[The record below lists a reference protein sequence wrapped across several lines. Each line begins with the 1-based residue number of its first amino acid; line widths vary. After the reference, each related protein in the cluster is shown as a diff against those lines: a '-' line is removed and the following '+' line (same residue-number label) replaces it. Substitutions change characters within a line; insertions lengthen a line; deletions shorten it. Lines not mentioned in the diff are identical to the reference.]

1 MENVDTAKGKFMGS
15 WILVVC
21 IALIVRAAGNI
32 FLPSISYMAKDL
44 NVDEA
49 EATSNLNLYYIILA
63 VCYII
68 LGPVC
73 DRYRKSFLL
82 RLGLAVC
89 VAGSIIAAVAT
100 NILILNIGRSVQAL
114 AAGLCMLSSQ
124 LWIGEHSDRKNM
136 MGQLAW
142 FSMVAALA
150 PLLAPFLGGFIA
162 DWLSWR
168 YDFWLIVLLAVP
180 VYFFTSGLEK
190 ADATA
195 DDRRKTVSIKKALD
209 SYKKVLFRS
218 PLEKMSLSVQS
229 LFWGQS
235 CFIAI
240 SSFLFIDEFGIS
252 ATKLGLLNFIFVG
265 GLFAGRFPVVFI
277 QKRYSVKCSF
287 LVMSILSIAT
297 SAAMLAYYFITGS
310 HDLVEIVL
318 IYSLQNIAFG
328 GLAIVSMRNC
338 MVVAGEENRGAAT
351 GFFHFSTQFFS
362 WLGVAFAQFLYHLDF
377 SSVEILQWQMFIA
390 FLLSIAGMLLFLQS
404 YSHHKDLI
412 E

>member
-1 MENVDTAKGKFMGS
+1 MENIEIKKKKLLSS
-15 WILVVC
+15 WILVVS

-49 EATSNLNLYYIILA
+49 VATSNLNLYYIILA
-63 VCYII
+63 ICYIL

-82 RLGLAVC
+82 RLGLLVC
-89 VAGSIIAAVAT
+89 VAGCVIAAVAT
-100 NILILNIGRSVQAL
+100 NIHVLNVGRSIQAL

-124 LWIGEHSDRKNM
+124 LWISEHSDKKDM
-136 MGQLAW
+136 MKQLAW

-168 YDFWLIVLLAVP
+168 YDFWLIVLLGIP
-180 VYFFTSGLEK
+180 VYIFTSNLK
-190 ADATA
+190 KMDSPST
-195 DDRRKTVSIKKALD
+195 DNKKSISIKSVFNNYKDVLLD
-209 SYKKVLFRS
+209 S
-218 PLEKMSLSVQS
+218 PLEKLSVSVQV

-235 CFIAI
+235 CFITI

-252 ATKLGLLNFIFVG
+252 ATQLGVLNFLFVA
-265 GLFAGRFPVVFI
+265 GLVAGRFPVVYL
-277 QKRYSVKCSF
+277 QRKYSIRCAF
-287 LVMSILSIAT
+287 TVMAVLTIIT
-297 SAAMLAYYFITGS
+297 SAAMLTYYFIAGT
-310 HDLVEIVL
+310 HDLIEIVL
-318 IYSLQNIAFG
+318 IYSFQNIAFG
-328 GLAIVSMRNC
+328 GLAILGVRNC
-338 MVVAGEENRGAAT
+338 IVVGEENKGSAT

-362 WLGVAFAQFLYHLDF
+362 WLGVAFAQYLYSLDF
-377 SSVEILQWQMFIA
+377 SSVEILQCQMSIV
-390 FLLSIAGMLLFLQS
+390 LLFSLAGLLLFLHS
-404 YSHHKDLI
+404 YSRNKNRI

>member
-1 MENVDTAKGKFMGS
+1 MENIEIKKKKLLSS
-15 WILVVC
+15 WILVVS

-49 EATSNLNLYYIILA
+49 VATSNLNLYYIILA
-63 VCYII
+63 ICYIL

-82 RLGLAVC
+82 RLGLLVC
-89 VAGSIIAAVAT
+89 VAGCVIAAVAT
-100 NILILNIGRSVQAL
+100 NIHVLNVGRSIQAL

-124 LWIGEHSDRKNM
+124 LWISEHSDKKDM
-136 MGQLAW
+136 MKQLAW

-168 YDFWLIVLLAVP
+168 YDFWLIVLLGIP
-180 VYFFTSGLEK
+180 VYIFTSNLK
-190 ADATA
+190 KMDSPST
-195 DDRRKTVSIKKALD
+195 DNKKSISIKSVFNNYKDVLLD
-209 SYKKVLFRS
+209 S
-218 PLEKMSLSVQS
+218 PLEKLSVSVQV

-235 CFIAI
+235 CFITI

-252 ATKLGLLNFIFVG
+252 ATQLGVLNFLFVA
-265 GLFAGRFPVVFI
+265 GLVAGRFPVVYL
-277 QKRYSVKCSF
+277 QRKYSIRCAF
-287 LVMSILSIAT
+287 TVMAILTIIT
-297 SAAMLAYYFITGS
+297 SAAMLTYYFIAGT
-310 HDLVEIVL
+310 HDLIEIVL
-318 IYSLQNIAFG
+318 IYSFQNIAFG
-328 GLAIVSMRNC
+328 GLAILGVRNC
-338 MVVAGEENRGAAT
+338 IVVGEENKGSAT

-362 WLGVAFAQFLYHLDF
+362 WLGVAFAQYLYSLDF
-377 SSVEILQWQMFIA
+377 SSVEILQCQMSIV
-390 FLLSIAGMLLFLQS
+390 LLFSLAGLLLFLHS
-404 YSHHKDLI
+404 YSRNKNRI